1 MSIRNKTKGV
11 KMKSKV
17 ALAVVAVLG
26 IFFVQPAEANQGKSL
41 VIIDSYFD
49 SRSVKDN
56 VVCIT
61 LSSNTP
67 CIDERNAKIASPLS
81 SNVNHGNAMIEVA
94 KKQNPNIKIIALK
107 SAGTSTADVNAGNFL
122 EALKWINN
130 NSSNIG
136 AVSISRNLGTT
147 KGSECIMPVRNID
160 AKTGDQQI
168 RSLISVLSQKN
179 IPIFAATGNT
189 FGSTKIDY
197 PACISSVNAV
207 TAPGLADNTTVKYSA
222 DLVTLPGIGNNFSST
237 LFNLIPLTTSTA
249 TVAVATQYLVN
260 GISPIKLVKV
270 NA

>member
-67 CIDERNAKIASPLS
+67 CVDERNARITQSPKD
-81 SNVNHGNAMIEVA
+81 NVNHGNAMIEVA
-94 KKQNPNIKIIALK
+94 KRQNPNIKIIALR
-107 SAGTSTADVNAGNFL
+107 SAGTSTADVNAGNLL

-147 KGSECIMPVRNID
+147 KGTGCVMPARNIN
-160 AKTGDQQI
+160 AKTGDQEI
-168 RSLISVLSQKN
+168 RSLISALNQKN
-179 IPIFAATGNT
+179 IPIFSSAGNK
-189 FGSTKIDY
+189 FQSTAIEY

-207 TAPGLADNTTVKYSA
+207 TAPGFADNSTVKYSA
-222 DLVTLPGIGNNFSST
+222 DLLKLAGLGDNFSST
-237 LFNLIPLTTSTA
+237 LFGLIPLSTSTA
-249 TVAVATQYLVN
+249 TVAVATQYLVS
-260 GISPIKLVKV
+260 GMSPTKLVKV